1 MTGST
6 TTTPPIALPD
16 RFTLQGEIARGG
28 MAVVYR
34 AHDRHLDR
42 PVAIKVLRAELYDT
56 IGLQRFRREIGVM
69 ANLVHP
75 GIVALFDSGETDGH
89 IYYVMPLV
97 RGDPRRERLRR
108 APRLPMR
115 DAASFGADVAEA
127 LAYAHGRGIIHRDVK
142 PENIFVVEERGMLAD
157 FGIARPVDAS
167 SLVVSEHTGSGIVVG
182 TATYMSPEQ
191 ATGDPALDE
200 RTDLYSLGCVLFE
213 LVAGEPPFTA
223 RSDLAVLAKHVAEAP
238 RALRSLDSEVSEELD
253 ALVMRL
259 LAKSAND
266 RPATSGEVATAL
278 RRVATTA
285 TVSVVSGP
293 MAAIPAAKPSRVD
306 GLVDKAVTAMHLAST
321 GGKDGRR
328 HLDEAKAYLDGA
340 SAIDARDARVL
351 AGLGRWHVV
360 YGMAGHGDRDV
371 SIATGRRLLHAALVA
386 DESLAEVH
394 ATLGKLAL
402 FVDDDFRAA
411 ERAARRA
418 VELAPKDPE
427 GLRFLS
433 VIEKIIGRLG
443 DSIATAT
450 RATAVAP
457 DLPHLWN
464 ALGDALL
471 AAGRNAE
478 AVNALRR
485 AISLQGGYAPA
496 LERLEVARVRLGE
509 MAFAVELRVSRLR
522 IGGRNDR
529 AAVLERDAAAIG
541 PDEARRR
548 DCQRELDEMLGEAQT
563 SDPFAEYFLGRNL
576 GDRIV
581 NAYAEL
587 GQWHDAMSWVE
598 RAYERR
604 PGRLRRILT
613 DQLFDRRGLAVDAR
627 YARLLRVAGL
637 EELL

>member
-1 MTGST
+1 MPGST
-6 TTTPPIALPD
+6 TTTPPIVLPE

-42 PVAIKVLRAELYDT
+42 PVAIKVLRGELYDT

-75 GIVALFDSGETDGH
+75 GIVALFDSGEAQGH

-97 RGDPRRERLRR
+97 SGDTLRERLRR
-108 APRLPMR
+108 ERRLPMR
-115 DAASFGADVAEA
+115 DAASLAADVAEA

-142 PENIFVVEERGMLAD
+142 PENIFVVEERAMLAD

-182 TATYMSPEQ
+182 TTTYMSPEQ

-213 LVAGEPPFTA
+213 LIAGEPPFSA
-223 RSDLAVLAKHVAEAP
+223 RSDVAMLAKHIAEAP
-238 RALRSLDSEVSEELD
+238 RSLRSLDAEVSDELD
-253 ALVMRL
+253 ALVMAL
-259 LAKSAND
+259 LAKSAD
-266 RPATSGEVATAL
+266 ERPANAAGAATAL
-278 RRVATTA
+278 RRAATTGS
-285 TVSVVSGP
+285 VNVVSGP
-293 MAAIPAAKPSRVD
+293 IAAAPVVKASRVD

-340 SAIDARDARVL
+340 SAIDGGDARVL
-351 AGLGRWHVV
+351 AALGRWHVV
-360 YGMAGHGDRDV
+360 YGMAGHGDRDA
-371 SIATGRRLLHAALVA
+371 SIAAGRRLLHSALVA

-450 RATAVAP
+450 RATVVAP

-478 AVNALRR
+478 AVEALRR
-485 AISLQGGYAPA
+485 AIALQGGYAPA
-496 LERLEVARVRLGE
+496 LERLEIARVRLGE
-509 MAFAVELRVSRLR
+509 MAYAVELRVSRLR
-522 IGGRNDR
+522 IGGRGDR
-529 AAVLERDAAAIG
+529 ATTIESEAASLGHA
-541 PDEARRR
+541 EARRR
-548 DCQRELDEMLGEAQT
+548 DCQRELEEMLMMAEA

-581 NAYAEL
+581 NVYAEL
-587 GQWHDAMSWVE
+587 GRWHDAMSWVE

>member
-1 MTGST
+1 MPGST
-6 TTTPPIALPD
+6 TTMPPIVLPE

-42 PVAIKVLRAELYDT
+42 PVAIKVLRGELYDT

-75 GIVALFDSGETDGH
+75 GIVALFDSGEAQGH

-97 RGDPRRERLRR
+97 SGDTLRERLRR
-108 APRLPMR
+108 ERRLPMR
-115 DAASFGADVAEA
+115 DAASLAADVAEA

-182 TATYMSPEQ
+182 TTTYMSPEQ

-213 LVAGEPPFTA
+213 LIAGEPPFSA
-223 RSDLAVLAKHVAEAP
+223 RSDVAMLAKHIAEAP
-238 RALRSLDSEVSEELD
+238 RSLRSLDAEVPDELD
-253 ALVMRL
+253 ALVMTL
-259 LAKSAND
+259 LAKSAD
-266 RPATSGEVATAL
+266 ERPANAAGAATAL
-278 RRVATTA
+278 RRVATTGS
-285 TVSVVSGP
+285 VNVVSGP
-293 MAAIPAAKPSRVD
+293 IAAAPVVKASRVD

-340 SAIDARDARVL
+340 SAIDGGDARVL
-351 AGLGRWHVV
+351 AALGRWHVV
-360 YGMAGHGDRDV
+360 YGMAGHGDRDA
-371 SIATGRRLLHAALVA
+371 SIAAGRRLLHSALVA

-450 RATAVAP
+450 RATVVAP

-478 AVNALRR
+478 AVEALRR
-485 AISLQGGYAPA
+485 AIALQGGYAPA

-509 MAFAVELRVSRLR
+509 MTYAVELRVSRLR
-522 IGGRNDR
+522 IGGRGDR
-529 AAVLERDAAAIG
+529 AATIESEAASLGHA
-541 PDEARRR
+541 EARRR
-548 DCQRELDEMLGEAQT
+548 DCQRELDEMLVEAER

-581 NAYAEL
+581 NVYAEL
-587 GQWHDAMSWVE
+587 GRWHDAMSWVE